1 MTNLIEYRHIDLY
14 YQNQPVLKDI
24 CLNIPKNKTIAIVGQ
39 SGSGK
44 STLLKLT
51 MQLLG
56 KDAILQNGHILFDD
70 QELLSLN
77 SRSWQTIRGKQIG
90 MIFQNASQYFD
101 PRKKIKDQYIEVL
114 YKHFKIDKD
123 QALETAQ
130 KQLRQVSLTDPD
142 SVLEK
147 YPFELSGG
155 MAQRVAIAMAL
166 SLKPKLLLADEP
178 TSALDVVSQ
187 KQILEEFR
195 LIKEKEEM
203 TIMIV
208 THNMAVANYLADYI
222 AVMNHGEIVEF
233 GTHDQ
238 MMYAP
243 QHPYTQLLLEVTRKA
258 EPYHE

>member
-1 MTNLIEYRHIDLY
+1 MTNLIEYRHIDLD

-24 CLNIPKNKTIAIVGQ
+24 CLTIPKNKTIAIVGQ

-56 KDAILQNGHILFDD
+56 KEAIIQNGHILFEGQD
-70 QELLSLN
+70 LLSLN
-77 SRSWQTIRGKQIG
+77 RRSWQSVRGRQIG
-90 MIFQNASQYFD
+90 MIFQNANQYFD
-101 PRKKIKDQYIEVL
+101 PRKKIKDQYIEIL

-123 QALETAQ
+123 QALETAHR
-130 KQLRQVSLTDPD
+130 QLRQVSLNDPE
-142 SVLEK
+142 SILEK

-178 TSALDVVSQ
+178 TSALDAVSQ
-187 KQILEEFR
+187 KQIIEELR
-195 LIKEKEEM
+195 IIKEKEEM
-203 TIMIV
+203 TILIV

-238 MMYAP
+238 IINAP

>member
-1 MTNLIEYRHIDLY
+1 MINLIEYHHIDLY
-14 YQNQPVLKDI
+14 YQDQPVLKDI
-24 CLNIPKNKTIAIVGQ
+24 CLTIPKNKTVAIVGQ

-56 KDAILQNGHILFDD
+56 KDAVVQNGRILFEG

-77 SRSWQTIRGKQIG
+77 THSWQSIRGREIG

-101 PRKKIKDQYIEVL
+101 PRKKIKDQYLEIL
-114 YKHFKIDKD
+114 SKHFNMDKNT
-123 QALETAQ
+123 ALETAQ
-130 KQLRQVSLTDPD
+130 KQMRQVSLLNPD
-142 SVLEK
+142 SVLGK

-195 LIKEKEEM
+195 MIKEREDM

-208 THNMAVANYLADYI
+208 THNMAVAQYLADYI
-222 AVMNHGEIVEF
+222 AVMNHGDIVEF
-233 GTHDQ
+233 GTRDQ
-238 MMYAP
+238 IICSP
-243 QHPYTQLLLEVTRKA
+243 QHPYTKLLLEVTKK
-258 EPYHE
+258 EEHYYG